1 MTDVPPDP
9 TVTPLPPAFRVM
21 DVDGVSLELPAQF
34 PSVTLLESEPPLR
47 SLVFPI
53 GLPEGTALAL
63 ALHKMAS
70 PRPMTHELFAQVLQ
84 RVHVDVIAVR
94 LIGREQGNYLAELD
108 LMAPGG
114 RERISCRPS
123 DGLVLAL
130 RMPVPAPILVDERLL
145 EGSGDVV
152 PQEG

>member
-1 MTDVPPDP
+1 MH
-9 TVTPLPPAFRVM
+9 
-21 DVDGVSLELPAQF
+21 
-34 PSVTLLESEPPLR
+34 
-47 SLVFPI
+47 I
-53 GLPEGTALAL
+53 
-63 ALHKMAS
+63 
-70 PRPMTHELFAQVLQ
+70 
-84 RVHVDVIAVR
+84 DVIAVR

-108 LMAPGG
+108 LMAPNG
-114 RERISCRPS
+114 RERLSCRPS